1 MSIVQTINNNN
12 IAHTNQLGFGCSS
25 LMGRMSE
32 SGSLRI
38 LECAYEHGI
47 RHFDVARSYGYGEAE
62 RVLGKF
68 LKGRRNL
75 VTVTTKV
82 GLVPPKPFPG
92 MSLVRTAARA
102 MVACAPALKSTF
114 NRGAAGMVKKEP
126 VSPDLIQASL
136 QTSLQQ
142 LGTDYVDILL
152 LHECTAEELG
162 DERILQMLEGLVRN
176 GKIRTFGVGSDLP
189 KVKGLLDSRRAY
201 LRVLQLENNP
211 LVRSLQRFDLR
222 DVNQIIT
229 HRAVGEVLKRINQNL
244 EASPETTRKWGNALG
259 LNAADA
265 PTMSALFLAYAIH
278 NNPRGRV
285 LFSTRSEYHL
295 ARNAKIL
302 QEKEAFSAKQFT
314 ILEKLTSDLK

>member
-1 MSIVQTINNNN
+1 MSITPVIDNKS
-12 IAHTNQLGFGCSS
+12 IALTNPLGYGCSS

-32 SGSLRI
+32 SDSLRI

-68 LKGRRNL
+68 LKGRRHL

-92 MSLVRTAARA
+92 MSLARTTARA
-102 MVACAPALKSTF
+102 MVACAPALKSIF
-114 NRGAAGMVKKEP
+114 NRGVAGMVKKEP
-126 VSPDLIQASL
+126 VSPALIQASL
-136 QTSLQQ
+136 QTSLRQ
-142 LGTDYVDILL
+142 LGTEYVDILL

-162 DERILQMLEGLVRN
+162 DERILETLEGLV
-176 GKIRTFGVGSDLP
+176 GSGTIRTFGIGSDLP
-189 KVKGLLDSRRAY
+189 KVKGLLDARRAY

-211 LVRSLQRFDLR
+211 LVLSLQRFDLR
-222 DVNQIIT
+222 DINQIIT
-229 HRAVGEVLKRINQNL
+229 HRAVGEVFKRTNESL
-244 EASPETTRKWGNALG
+244 RSSPEMTRKWGDALG
-259 LNAADA
+259 LNAADT
-265 PTMSALFLAYAIH
+265 PTLSALFLAYAIH

-285 LFSTRSEYHL
+285 LFSTRSEHHL

-302 QEKEAFSAKQFT
+302 QEKEAFFTEQFT
-314 ILEKLTSDLK
+314 ILEKLMSDLK